1 MITSRN
7 CVTAFENEN
16 KKCIRDASRRLLQKC
31 KKHCQQLRSLQKT
44 GIKSS
49 TTYFPGA
56 FSGSKEPGMPINKE
70 KRKVPI
76 IPLRFISEEQI
87 SHLEVQSGK
96 QF

>member
-1 MITSRN
+1 MKTKIYIYIYI
-7 CVTAFENEN
+7 F
-16 KKCIRDASRRLLQKC
+16 RDASRQILQKY
-31 KKHCQQLRSLQKT
+31 KKRQQLRSLQKK

-56 FSGSKEPGMPINKE
+56 FSESKEPDIPIK
-70 KRKVPI
+70 KVPI

-87 SHLEVQSGK
+87 PHLQVRSGK